1 MRAPL
6 GIGLVGRFLASG
18 GLVFVVNGGLMALL
32 SGPIGVPTQ
41 PAIALAFVAA
51 AVVHFA
57 LSSTVV
63 FAGPAGY
70 HHGLRTQVWRYLGL
84 TSISYGGTALG
95 TAMLPHV
102 LPLSPYGAYLISM
115 IGMAALVFACLR
127 VLVFAWRS
135 DGDQVREAERRKA
148 SVSANDPGVPIS

>member
-6 GIGLVGRFLASG
+6 SIGLVGRFLVSG
-18 GLVFVVNGGLMALL
+18 GVVFVVNVGLMALL
-32 SGPIGVPTQ
+32 SGPVGVPIQ
-41 PAIALAFVAA
+41 PAIALAFVGA

-57 LSSTVV
+57 LNSTVV
-63 FAGPAGY
+63 FDGPAGY

-102 LPLSPYGAYLISM
+102 LPLSTYGAYLVSM
-115 IGMAALVFACLR
+115 TGMAAVVFVCLR

-135 DGDQVREAERRKA
+135 DGDHARDAERRKA
-148 SVSANDPGVPIS
+148 SVSASDSGVPIS